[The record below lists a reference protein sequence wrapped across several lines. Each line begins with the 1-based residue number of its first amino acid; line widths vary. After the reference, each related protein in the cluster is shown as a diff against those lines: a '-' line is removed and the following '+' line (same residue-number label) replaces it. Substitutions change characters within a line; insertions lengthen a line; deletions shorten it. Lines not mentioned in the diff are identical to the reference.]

1 MNDNELTDD
10 FENPDKRI
18 EGILLIV
25 SYIMYNITTIDEH
38 NFCIFQR

>member
-1 MNDNELTDD
+1 MNDNDITDE

-25 SYIMYNITTIDEH
+25 SDTIYNIKIIDEY
-38 NFCIFQR
+38 NFRIFQR

>member
-1 MNDNELTDD
+1 MNDNDITDE

-25 SYIMYNITTIDEH
+25 SNIYII
-38 NFCIFQR
+38 